1 MLSVNEFESKILFP
15 NIKFES
21 KYIFYLILSRFYV
34 FSSIWLLFLYSLG
47 YSLQEVLLFNFVTL
61 GITITL
67 EIPAGF
73 MAEKI
78 GHKQTLLIAYAI
90 YFMSVAILLFNTG
103 LTILFISNCLWGIG
117 SSLSTDTEDIWL
129 YNQLLAENKYD
140 KALTESIFSNLY
152 AKFVFLGFISTGI
165 AELVGSICYNISVS
179 IPFLLSAGVML
190 ITIYWI
196 QIVPAVP
203 YTVENKLHKEKVN
216 YTEQLRELVKLNVF
230 QLIIGFIILNS
241 ILFNVV
247 VWFPNYLISIS
258 VNSSTISTAIG
269 TGTFITGLGILL
281 SSKFLTGKKTD
292 QIIKI
297 ILIAI
302 PILLLNLALQ
312 TNLIL
317 IITILIIQAI
327 YGSLIPYYRVKIIV
341 NLPNERKQVYLSIIG
356 VISLSIYIFIDV
368 LTGVLVTFIS
378 FILYF
383 QLVSIFLALIIIPI
397 IIHSLHREQKHEIT
411 EKYY

>member
-1 MLSVNEFESKILFP
+1 M
-15 NIKFES
+15 
-21 KYIFYLILSRFYV
+21 
-34 FSSIWLLFLYSLG
+34 
-47 YSLQEVLLFNFVTL
+47 
-61 GITITL
+61 
-67 EIPAGF
+67 
-73 MAEKI
+73 
-78 GHKQTLLIAYAI
+78 
-90 YFMSVAILLFNTG
+90 
-103 LTILFISNCLWGIG
+103 
-117 SSLSTDTEDIWL
+117 
-129 YNQLLAENKYD
+129 
-140 KALTESIFSNLY
+140 
-152 AKFVFLGFISTGI
+152 
-165 AELVGSICYNISVS
+165 
-179 IPFLLSAGVML
+179 
-190 ITIYWI
+190 
-196 QIVPAVP
+196 
-203 YTVENKLHKEKVN
+203 
-216 YTEQLRELVKLNVF
+216 
-230 QLIIGFIILNS
+230 NS